1 MEFRLPEQLQ
11 NELLAYDPQLK
22 ALAKTNKPAA
32 IAKKKAAYPLGQPHN
47 IIPADVVRE
56 SLLNDAIE
64 NINSNNVNY
73 RFHTFT
79 RVVNVATPEAKTIPI
94 AILYHWEN
102 IWYAAWLP
110 PRGKEDEYVYGYS
123 YMFKDTAAARKSMPY
138 KINNESESWQQT
150 KIGRS
155 IYYQKSVCV
164 TKQMI
169 IDGIDG
175 HYTYGWNLASVPS
188 YYKKSEQLKPAILA
202 FENTLRASIPTWTD
216 SNGIFDRIKSAS
228 LVNILFTFCQLD
240 NTCFK
245 AIDKT
250 EWKPSFSALQSI
262 VMCCESNGYSST
274 TEWRA
279 LSKIM
284 HIIDTPFFRKWIQ
297 SKCDE
302 TIRQHQDPGNNYL
315 KNVKRPW
322 NEMLSALERIQNIHR
337 IWPDCPIDYYQNH
350 IVVLTEV
357 DIWDSSTEVKEWL
370 RTNMPVASFFN
381 MLQKYYNTKIQEVHT
396 EHMYRYE
403 NSRGVITF
411 RFGDFN
417 DTTNMLHDLIKKEIE
432 IPLPK
437 RWRIEE
443 FHDTIQAE
451 AWKIKNNNVDLPQ
464 DLFPTPIKIELE
476 NNKWTFFQPTNTH
489 QLAQWGQAVRNCV
502 GSSSNYADGVKK
514 KQHLIVLCMLDNK
527 PLFTV
532 QLDVSMGMMSVRQ
545 ITGLSNKRL
554 TEDQRD
560 LYTKAFGQALKLR
573 NEQLTQPS
581 EPAAIS

>member
-1 MEFRLPEQLQ
+1 MQFRLPEQLQ

-22 ALAKTNKPAA
+22 ALAKE
-32 IAKKKAAYPLGQPHN
+32 AKAKTSTRKKTAYPLGQPHN

-56 SLLNDAIE
+56 SLLNDAIT

-73 RFHTFT
+73 RFHSFT
-79 RVVNVATPEAKTIPI
+79 RVVNVATPEAKTIPY

-102 IWYAAWLP
+102 IWYAAWMP
-110 PRGKEDEYVYGYS
+110 PKGKEDEYVYGYS

-138 KINNESESWQQT
+138 KIKHDTESWQQT

-155 IYYQKSVCV
+155 IYYYKSVCV

-169 IDGIDG
+169 IDGHD
-175 HYTYGWNLASVPS
+175 TPGWNIAGVPS
-188 YYKKSEQLKPAILA
+188 YYNKSQQLKPAIIA
-202 FENTLRASIPTWTD
+202 FENTLRASIPTWND

-228 LVNILFTFCQLD
+228 LANILFSYNEL
-240 NTCFK
+240 NGSYFK
-245 AIDKT
+245 TIDKT
-250 EWKPSFSALQSI
+250 EWMPSFQELKALI
-262 VMCCESNGYSST
+262 IGCESTGYSST
-274 TEWRA
+274 HDWRV
-279 LSKIM
+279 LNKIM

-302 TIRQHQDPGNNYL
+302 TISHHKDLDNNCL

-322 NEMLSALERIQNIHR
+322 NEMLAALEMIQKIHR

-350 IVVLTEV
+350 INILTTV
-357 DIWDSSTEVKEWL
+357 DIWDYSNEVKEWL
-370 RTNMPVASFFN
+370 GINMPVASFFN
-381 MLQKYYNTKIQEVHT
+381 MIQKYYNSRLPDVHLSNR
-396 EHMYRYE
+396 HRYE
-403 NSRGVITF
+403 NTQGVVTF
-411 RFGDFN
+411 RFGQLN
-417 DTTNMLHDLIKKEIE
+417 DTSSMLHNLIKKEME
-432 IPLPK
+432 IPVPK

-443 FHDTIQAE
+443 FHDSIQAE
-451 AWKIKNNNVDLPQ
+451 AWKIKNDNVDLPQ

-502 GSSSNYADGVKK
+502 GSSSNYAEGVKK
-514 KQHLIVLCMLDNK
+514 KQHFIVLCMLDGK

-532 QLDVSMGMMSVRQ
+532 QLDVSMGMMSVKQ
-545 ITGLSNKRL
+545 ITGLSNKSL

-573 NEQLTQPS
+573 NEQLTQAP
-581 EPAAIS
+581 EPTTIS